1 MFDALPEELEM
12 VRRQVRRFVDTELI
26 PLESQGVLGE
36 DTKARLRDAAKE
48 AGLWQAEIP
57 EALGGGG
64 LDMMGRAVFWEEIS
78 RSAAIPPRDFSVFGP
93 MVGPLLLGL
102 QGEQRE
108 EFLLPVLRGEK
119 TACFAQTEPD
129 AGSDPGA
136 MRTRAV
142 RDGADYVIT
151 GVKRWITDAKK
162 AGFAQLMA
170 ITDPDAGARGI
181 SCFLVDMDAPGVRVT
196 AQYDT
201 MMGDRPCEIVFDAV
215 RVPARNLVGREGDG
229 FRLGQRWIT
238 DGRILRHGAR
248 SCGVAERCLELM
260 CGYAKQRHTFGEPLA
275 NRQGVQFMIADTYA
289 ELQGVRAMVHT
300 AAKRAQAGEDARL
313 ESWVAKTY
321 GTEMG
326 FRAADRCMQIHGG
339 LGLSTDLPIERM
351 WREQRSFI
359 ITEGAAEVM
368 RSTIARR
375 VIDAYV

>member
-1 MFDALPEELEM
+1 MFDGLPEELEL

-36 DTKARLRDAAKE
+36 DTKARLRDAAKS

-102 QGEQRE
+102 QGEQRDE
-108 EFLLPVLRGEK
+108 YLLPVLRGEK

-170 ITDPDAGARGI
+170 ITDPDAGTQAA
-181 SCFLVDMDAPGVRVT
+181 SLASWWTCDSPGVRVT

-275 NRQGVQFMIADTYA
+275 NRQA
-289 ELQGVRAMVHT
+289 
-300 AAKRAQAGEDARL
+300 
-313 ESWVAKTY
+313 S
-321 GTEMG
+321 
-326 FRAADRCMQIHGG
+326 
-339 LGLSTDLPIERM
+339 S
-351 WREQRSFI
+351 S
-359 ITEGAAEVM
+359 
-368 RSTIARR
+368 
-375 VIDAYV
+375 

>member
-1 MFDALPEELEM
+1 MVEGLPEELEL
-12 VRRQVRRFVDTELI
+12 VRRQVRRFVDSELI
-26 PLESQGVLGE
+26 PLEGLGVLGAA
-36 DTKARLRDAAKE
+36 TKQRLQDAAKA

-102 QGEQRE
+102 PGEQRD

-142 RDGADYVIT
+142 RDGGDYVIT
-151 GVKRWITDAKK
+151 GTKRWITDAKT
-162 AGFAQLMA
+162 ADFAQLMA
-170 ITDPDAGARGI
+170 VTDPTAGLRGI
-181 SCFLVDMDAPGVRVT
+181 SCFLVDMRSPGVAVT
-196 AQYDT
+196 AQYNT
-201 MMGDRPCEIVFDAV
+201 MMGDRPCEIVFDGV

-229 FRLGQRWIT
+229 FKLGQRWIT

-260 CGYAKQRHTFGEPLA
+260 CGYAKQRRTFGEPLA

-289 ELQGVRAMVHT
+289 ELQGVRASVHT
-300 AAKRAQAGEDARL
+300 AARRAQAGDDVRL

-326 FRAADRCMQIHGG
+326 FRATDRCMQVHGG

-351 WREQRSFI
+351 WREQRSFT

-368 RSTIARR
+368 RATIARK
-375 VIDAYV
+375 VLDLYG